1 MRPRGAVLVLVL
13 LLAPVAVAQHASH
26 EEGTPDDKPAASA
39 SASASSAKPVYTT
52 RIAVPEKDGMLRI
65 PGGRFT
71 MGASDKMAAPN
82 EKPAHT
88 ATAPAFFFDKTE
100 VTVGAYTACVAARS
114 CDRPAKSSPK
124 CTFDLDDSNLPVSCV
139 RWQDALTY
147 CRFVHKRLPREVEW
161 EFAAR
166 GTTRAVYPWGGSQSA
181 CVFAATLIR
190 DNSGRSCT
198 YGRPAR
204 VGSRTSGASVFG
216 VLDLSGNVEEWVQ
229 DWYAPGP
236 SNVEPTSGAS
246 HVIRGGGWLSTP
258 STSRATSRNWGSAM
272 EAGPNVGF
280 RCAHDVTD

>member
-1 MRPRGAVLVLVL
+1 MRSRAALALL

-39 SASASSAKPVYTT
+39 SASSSARPVYTA
-52 RIAVPEKDGMLRI
+52 RITVLEKDGMVQI

-71 MGASDKMAAPN
+71 MGANDKLAAPN
-82 EKPAHT
+82 EKPAHSANAQT
-88 ATAPAFFFDKTE
+88 FFIDKTE
-100 VTVGAYTACVAARS
+100 VTVAAYGTCVIARV
-114 CDRPAKSSPK
+114 CDRPAKFSPK
-124 CTFDLDDSNLPVSCV
+124 CTFDLGDPSLPVSCV

-161 EFAAR
+161 ELAAR
-166 GTTRAVYPWGGSQSA
+166 GTTGALYPWGGSQSA
-181 CVFAATLIR
+181 CVFAVTLIR

-204 VGSRTSGASVFG
+204 VGSRASGASVFG
-216 VLDLSGNVEEWVQ
+216 VLDLSGNVEEWVS

-236 SNVEPTSGAS
+236 SSFEPTSGAS
-246 HVIRGGGWLSTP
+246 HVLRGGGWLSSP
-258 STSRATSRNWGSAM
+258 NASRATSRNWGSAM

-280 RCAHDVTD
+280 RCARDATE